1 MFRRVM
7 IISSLVV
14 ALAGTAALAQG
25 GRGQRGFKG
34 ARAGQRFE
42 QLEQRLNLTDV
53 QKNALRAL
61 QETRRA
67 ETQTLQQ
74 ELQQKRQTL
83 RRLLQ
88 ETNPNPSDVGNATL
102 ALRESRTRM
111 RDINQRF
118 TSGLK
123 SLLTPEQL
131 QQLPK
136 RRQ

>member
-1 MFRRVM
+1 M

-25 GRGQRGFKG
+25 GRGQRGLKG

-67 ETQTLQQ
+67 ETQSLQQ
-74 ELQQKRQTL
+74 ELQRKRQTL
-83 RRLLQ
+83 RQLLQ

>member
-1 MFRRVM
+1 
-7 IISSLVV
+7 
-14 ALAGTAALAQG
+14 
-25 GRGQRGFKG
+25 
-34 ARAGQRFE
+34 
-42 QLEQRLNLTDV
+42 
-53 QKNALRAL
+53 
-61 QETRRA
+61 
-67 ETQTLQQ
+67 
-74 ELQQKRQTL
+74 
-83 RRLLQ
+83 LQ

>member
-7 IISSLVV
+7 IISCLVV

-25 GRGQRGFKG
+25 GRRQRGFKG

-83 RRLLQ
+83 RQLLQ